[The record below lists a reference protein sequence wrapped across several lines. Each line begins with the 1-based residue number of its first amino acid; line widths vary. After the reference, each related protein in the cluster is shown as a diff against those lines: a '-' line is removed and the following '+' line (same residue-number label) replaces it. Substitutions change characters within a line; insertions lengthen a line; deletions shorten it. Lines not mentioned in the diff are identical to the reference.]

1 MELCKGLMQQF
12 AVEDPGAL
20 KTEVLLRGLS
30 RKEKRAARSALKAN
44 KKQAAERA
52 EMVETIMSGIACF
65 FDELKMDHA
74 GRYTHEARVA
84 QQVLSTAIMSQAKE
98 GMSTLIGS
106 LVHCDRHIL
115 AKAPNPNSN
124 SDSDSNQPCCYDTWY
139 NSLALPLVSHIGHSL
154 FQTGAAALTIA
165 ATAAVTVADSVAN
178 ATVAVTAA
186 TAATAARLLRL
197 LRDCCCDCLPL
208 LTLTSLTTRFPTLTH
223 APILNPTYA

>member
-20 KTEVLLRGLS
+20 KTQVLLRGLS

-139 NSLALPLVSHIGHSL
+139 NILALPLVSHIGHSL
-154 FQTGAAALTIA
+154 LQTGAAALTIT
-165 ATAAVTVADSVAN
+165 ATAAVTVAVAN

-186 TAATAARLLRL
+186 TASTAATAA
-197 LRDCCCDCLPL
+197 
-208 LTLTSLTTRFPTLTH
+208 TATVTVSHF
-223 APILNPTYA
+223 

>member
-1 MELCKGLMQQF
+1 MSLAPTFTPTLIAGDDTRKQMELCKGLMQQF

-98 GMSTLIGS
+98 GMCG
-106 LVHCDRHIL
+106 
-115 AKAPNPNSN
+115 
-124 SDSDSNQPCCYDTWY
+124 
-139 NSLALPLVSHIGHSL
+139 
-154 FQTGAAALTIA
+154 
-165 ATAAVTVADSVAN
+165 
-178 ATVAVTAA
+178 
-186 TAATAARLLRL
+186 
-197 LRDCCCDCLPL
+197 
-208 LTLTSLTTRFPTLTH
+208 
-223 APILNPTYA
+223 